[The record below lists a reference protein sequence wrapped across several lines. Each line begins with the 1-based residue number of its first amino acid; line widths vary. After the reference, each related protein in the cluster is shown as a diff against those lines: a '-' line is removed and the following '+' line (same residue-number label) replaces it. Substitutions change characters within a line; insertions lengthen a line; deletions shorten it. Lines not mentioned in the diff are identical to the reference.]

1 MMIRSLWRG
10 LGRNTPA
17 PKRSMSKREAPVAI
31 ISISQQAR
39 PKVIGQIADLR
50 AQLTPNC
57 TGPESITGAATFCRR
72 KFVIESTVVRTKP
85 SSCSAI
91 FLRDEG
97 GGMRDDAF
105 FLEHSRLLLHTLHH
119 RYKLS
124 SSVSSCS
131 ALIRSALTRL
141 VSAITSSQ
149 YWVSS

>member
-1 MMIRSLWRG
+1 MIIRSLCRG

-31 ISISQQAR
+31 ISIAQQAR
-39 PKVIGQIADLR
+39 PNVIGQIADLR

-57 TGPESITGAATFCRR
+57 TGFESIIGAATFCRR

-91 FLRDEG
+91 LSLRDEG

-105 FLEHSRLLLHTLHH
+105 FLEHLLLILNALYNCYEH
-119 RYKLS
+119 RDKFFCFL
-124 SSVSSCS
+124 
-131 ALIRSALTRL
+131 L
-141 VSAITSSQ
+141 
-149 YWVSS
+149 